1 MTEIKTGQITPAE
14 RNHAHHVLTQHSG
27 IHVTPRGHT
36 ITHNGTEFLA
46 HTSAIPIHVHVLSS
60 SIANNVIPLT
70 PSSKA
75 TVAGL
80 TALSKLPT
88 PRQQQQQPV
97 LRTDCSSAV
106 FV

>member
-1 MTEIKTGQITPAE
+1 MTEIKTGPVTPAE

-27 IHVTPRGHT
+27 IHITPRGHT

-46 HTSAIPIHVHVLSS
+46 HTSAMPIHVLSS

-75 TVAGL
+75 TVVGFNSTIKAAAAATAAAAAGV
-80 TALSKLPT
+80 KN
-88 PRQQQQQPV
+88 
-97 LRTDCSSAV
+97 DCSIAV